1 MKKHFIWIAAVAI
14 AIFSTSCNSKSKQ
27 ESSDELIESTVT
39 STTGQQLEAT
49 FDTANELVTIIFEGD
64 TAVLKQQPSASG
76 INYKNDTYEYTEW
89 QNEIELLKNGVVV
102 FSNVDKDKRVYVGE
116 TLKDAEGEILTLFCD
131 TTAETPT
138 VTISYKDIKDKVL
151 TQNYAW
157 ANGGEYEGENL
168 KWTTNDQ
175 GGILEIDGKAVNFVA
190 EKLLFLNLTGG

>member
-1 MKKHFIWIAAVAI
+1 MKKHFIWIAVVAI

-27 ESSDELIESTVT
+27 GSSDELIESTVT
-39 STTGQQLEAT
+39 STSGQQLEAT

-89 QNEIELLKNGVVV
+89 QNEIELLKNGVVI
-102 FSNVDKDKRVYVGE
+102 FSNVDKDKRVSVGE
-116 TLKDAEGEILTLFCD
+116 TLKDAEGEILTLFYD
-131 TTAETPT
+131 TTTETPT

-157 ANGGEYEGENL
+157 ADGGEYEGENL

-190 EKLLFLNLTGG
+190 EK

>member
-1 MKKHFIWIAAVAI
+1 MKKHFLWIAAVAI
-14 AIFSTSCNSKSKQ
+14 ALFSTSCNSKSKQ

-102 FSNVDKDKRVYVGE
+102 FSNVDKDKRVSVGE
-116 TLKDAEGEILTLFCD
+116 TLKDAEGEILTLFYD

-138 VTISYKDIKDKVL
+138 ITISYKDIKDKVL

-190 EKLLFLNLTGG
+190 EK

>member
-102 FSNVDKDKRVYVGE
+102 FSNVDKDKRVSVGE
-116 TLKDAEGEILTLFCD
+116 TLKDAEGEILTLFYD

-138 VTISYKDIKDKVL
+138 VTINYKDIKDKVL

-190 EKLLFLNLTGG
+190 EK

>member
-1 MKKHFIWIAAVAI
+1 MKKHFIWIAAVSI

-39 STTGQQLEAT
+39 STSGQQLEAT

-102 FSNVDKDKRVYVGE
+102 FSNVDKDKRVSVGE
-116 TLKDAEGEILTLFCD
+116 TLKDAEGEILTLFYD

-190 EKLLFLNLTGG
+190 EK

>member
-14 AIFSTSCNSKSKQ
+14 ALFSTSCNSKSKQ

-102 FSNVDKDKRVYVGE
+102 FSNVDKDKRVSVGE
-116 TLKDAEGEILTLFCD
+116 TLKDAEGEILTLFYD

-190 EKLLFLNLTGG
+190 EK

>member
-1 MKKHFIWIAAVAI
+1 MKKHFIWIAALAI
-14 AIFSTSCNSKSKQ
+14 ALFSTSCNSKSKQ

-102 FSNVDKDKRVYVGE
+102 FSNVDKDKRVSVGE
-116 TLKDAEGEILTLFCD
+116 TLKDAEGEILTLFYD

-190 EKLLFLNLTGG
+190 EK

>member
-1 MKKHFIWIAAVAI
+1 MKKHFLWIAAVAI
-14 AIFSTSCNSKSKQ
+14 ALFSTSCNSKSKQ

-64 TAVLKQQPSASG
+64 TVVLKQQPSASG

-102 FSNVDKDKRVYVGE
+102 FSNVDKDKRVSVGE
-116 TLKDAEGEILTLFCD
+116 TLKDAEGEILTLFYD

-190 EKLLFLNLTGG
+190 EK

>member
-1 MKKHFIWIAAVAI
+1 MKKHFIWIAAVSI

-102 FSNVDKDKRVYVGE
+102 FSNVDKDKRVSVGE
-116 TLKDAEGEILTLFCD
+116 TLKDAEGEILTLFYD

-190 EKLLFLNLTGG
+190 EK

>member
-1 MKKHFIWIAAVAI
+1 MKKHFIWIAALAI
-14 AIFSTSCNSKSKQ
+14 ALFSTSCNSKSKQ

-39 STTGQQLEAT
+39 STSGQQLEAT

-102 FSNVDKDKRVYVGE
+102 FSNVDKDKRVSVGE
-116 TLKDAEGEILTLFCD
+116 TLKDAEGEILTLFYD

-151 TQNYAW
+151 TQNYAR

-190 EKLLFLNLTGG
+190 EK

>member
-1 MKKHFIWIAAVAI
+1 MKKHFLWIAAVAI
-14 AIFSTSCNSKSKQ
+14 ALFSTSCNSKSKQ

-102 FSNVDKDKRVYVGE
+102 FSNVDKDKRVSVGE
-116 TLKDAEGEILTLFCD
+116 TLKDAEGEILTLFYD

-190 EKLLFLNLTGG
+190 EK

>member
-14 AIFSTSCNSKSKQ
+14 ALFSTSCNSKSKQ

-39 STTGQQLEAT
+39 STSGQQLEAT

-102 FSNVDKDKRVYVGE
+102 FSNVDKDKRVSVGE
-116 TLKDAEGEILTLFCD
+116 TLKDAEGEILTLFYD

-190 EKLLFLNLTGG
+190 EK

>member
-39 STTGQQLEAT
+39 STSGQQLEAT

-102 FSNVDKDKRVYVGE
+102 FSNVDKDKRVSVGE
-116 TLKDAEGEILTLFCD
+116 TLKDAEGEILTLFYD

-190 EKLLFLNLTGG
+190 EK

>member
-1 MKKHFIWIAAVAI
+1 MKKHFLWIAAVAI
-14 AIFSTSCNSKSKQ
+14 ALFSTSCNSKSKQ

-39 STTGQQLEAT
+39 STSGQQLEAT

-116 TLKDAEGEILTLFCD
+116 TLKDAEGEILTLFYD

-175 GGILEIDGKAVNFVA
+175 GGILEIDGKAVNFFA
-190 EKLLFLNLTGG
+190 EK

>member
-39 STTGQQLEAT
+39 STTGKQLEAT

-102 FSNVDKDKRVYVGE
+102 FSNVDKDKRVSVGE
-116 TLKDAEGEILTLFCD
+116 TLKDAEGEILTLFYD

-190 EKLLFLNLTGG
+190 EK

>member
-1 MKKHFIWIAAVAI
+1 MKKHFIWIAVVAI

-102 FSNVDKDKRVYVGE
+102 FSNVDKDKRVSVGE
-116 TLKDAEGEILTLFCD
+116 TLKDAEGEILTLFYD

-151 TQNYAW
+151 TQNYAR

-190 EKLLFLNLTGG
+190 EK

>member
-14 AIFSTSCNSKSKQ
+14 ALFSTSCNSKSKQ

-102 FSNVDKDKRVYVGE
+102 FSNVDKDKRVSVGE
-116 TLKDAEGEILTLFCD
+116 TLKDAEGEILTLFYD

-175 GGILEIDGKAVNFVA
+175 GGILEIDGKAVNFFA
-190 EKLLFLNLTGG
+190 EK

>member
-102 FSNVDKDKRVYVGE
+102 FSNVEKDKSDSAGE
-116 TLKDAEGEILTLFCD
+116 TLKDAEGEILTLFYD

-138 VTISYKDIKDKVL
+138 VTVSYKDIKDKVL

-190 EKLLFLNLTGG
+190 EK

>member
-1 MKKHFIWIAAVAI
+1 MKKQFLWIAVVAI
-14 AIFSTSCNSKSKQ
+14 ALFSTSCNSKSKQ

-102 FSNVDKDKRVYVGE
+102 FSNVDKDKRVSVGE
-116 TLKDAEGEILTLFCD
+116 TLKDAEGEILTLFYD

-190 EKLLFLNLTGG
+190 EK

>member
-102 FSNVDKDKRVYVGE
+102 FSNVDKDKRVSVRE
-116 TLKDAEGEILTLFCD
+116 TLKDAEGEILTLFYD

-175 GGILEIDGKAVNFVA
+175 GGILVIDGKAVNFVA
-190 EKLLFLNLTGG
+190 EK

>member
-102 FSNVDKDKRVYVGE
+102 FSNVDKDKRVSVGE
-116 TLKDAEGEILTLFCD
+116 TLKDAEGEILTLFYD

-151 TQNYAW
+151 TQNYAR

-190 EKLLFLNLTGG
+190 EK

>member
-89 QNEIELLKNGVVV
+89 QNEIELLKNGVVI
-102 FSNVDKDKRVYVGE
+102 FSNVDKDKRVSVGE
-116 TLKDAEGEILTLFCD
+116 TLKDAEGEILTLFYD

-190 EKLLFLNLTGG
+190 EK

>member
-102 FSNVDKDKRVYVGE
+102 FSNVDKDKRVSVGE
-116 TLKDAEGEILTLFCD
+116 TLKDAEGEILTLFYD

-190 EKLLFLNLTGG
+190 EK

>member
-1 MKKHFIWIAAVAI
+1 MKKHFIWIAALAI
-14 AIFSTSCNSKSKQ
+14 ALFSTSCNSKSKQ

-39 STTGQQLEAT
+39 STSGQQLEAT

-102 FSNVDKDKRVYVGE
+102 FSNVDKDKRVSVGE
-116 TLKDAEGEILTLFCD
+116 TLKDAEGEILTLFYD

-190 EKLLFLNLTGG
+190 EK

>member
-89 QNEIELLKNGVVV
+89 QNEIELLKNGEVI
-102 FSNVDKDKRVYVGE
+102 FSNVDKDKRVSVGE
-116 TLKDAEGEILTLFCD
+116 TLKDAEGEILTLFYD

-190 EKLLFLNLTGG
+190 EK

>member
-1 MKKHFIWIAAVAI
+1 MKKHFLWIAAVAI
-14 AIFSTSCNSKSKQ
+14 ALFSTSCNSKSKQ

-49 FDTANELVTIIFEGD
+49 FDKANELVTIIFEGD

-102 FSNVDKDKRVYVGE
+102 FSNVDKDKRVSVGE
-116 TLKDAEGEILTLFCD
+116 TLKDAEGEILTLFYD

-190 EKLLFLNLTGG
+190 EK

>member
-14 AIFSTSCNSKSKQ
+14 ALFSTSCNSISKQ

-102 FSNVDKDKRVYVGE
+102 FSNVDKDKRVSVGE
-116 TLKDAEGEILTLFCD
+116 TLKDAEGEILTLFYD

-190 EKLLFLNLTGG
+190 EK

>member
-39 STTGQQLEAT
+39 STSGQQLEAT

-102 FSNVDKDKRVYVGE
+102 FSNVDKDKRVSVGE
-116 TLKDAEGEILTLFCD
+116 TLKDAEGEILTLFYD

-168 KWTTNDQ
+168 KWTTNDK

-190 EKLLFLNLTGG
+190 EK

>member
-1 MKKHFIWIAAVAI
+1 MKKHFLWIAAVAI
-14 AIFSTSCNSKSKQ
+14 ALFSTSCNSKSKQ

-39 STTGQQLEAT
+39 STSGQQLEAT

-102 FSNVDKDKRVYVGE
+102 FSNVDKDKRVSVGE
-116 TLKDAEGEILTLFCD
+116 TLKDAEGEILTLFYD

-190 EKLLFLNLTGG
+190 EK

>member
-1 MKKHFIWIAAVAI
+1 MKKHFIWIAAVSI

-89 QNEIELLKNGVVV
+89 QNDIELLKNGVVV
-102 FSNVDKDKRVYVGE
+102 FSNVDKDKRVSVGE
-116 TLKDAEGEILTLFCD
+116 TLKDAEGEILTLFYD

-138 VTISYKDIKDKVL
+138 ITISYKDIKDKVL

-190 EKLLFLNLTGG
+190 EK

>member
-1 MKKHFIWIAAVAI
+1 MKKHFILIAAVSI

-102 FSNVDKDKRVYVGE
+102 FSNVDKDKRVSVGE
-116 TLKDAEGEILTLFCD
+116 TLKDAEGEILTLFYD

-190 EKLLFLNLTGG
+190 EK

>member
-89 QNEIELLKNGVVV
+89 QNEIELLKNGVVI
-102 FSNVDKDKRVYVGE
+102 FSNVDKDKRVSVGE
-116 TLKDAEGEILTLFCD
+116 TLKDAEGEILTLFYD
-131 TTAETPT
+131 TTTETPT

-190 EKLLFLNLTGG
+190 EK

>member
-1 MKKHFIWIAAVAI
+1 MKKHFIWIAALAI
-14 AIFSTSCNSKSKQ
+14 ALFSTSCNSKSKQ

-102 FSNVDKDKRVYVGE
+102 FSNVDKDKRVSAGE
-116 TLKDAEGEILTLFCD
+116 TLKDAEGEILTLFYD
-131 TTAETPT
+131 TTAEKPT

-190 EKLLFLNLTGG
+190 EK

>member
-1 MKKHFIWIAAVAI
+1 MKKHFIWIAVVAI

-102 FSNVDKDKRVYVGE
+102 FSNVEKDKRVSVGE
-116 TLKDAEGEILTLFCD
+116 TLKDAEGEILTLFYD

-151 TQNYAW
+151 TQNYAR

-190 EKLLFLNLTGG
+190 EK

>member
-14 AIFSTSCNSKSKQ
+14 ALFSTSCNSKSKQ
-27 ESSDELIESTVT
+27 ESSDQLIESTVT
-39 STTGQQLEAT
+39 STSGQQLEAT

-102 FSNVDKDKRVYVGE
+102 FSNVDKDKRVSVGE
-116 TLKDAEGEILTLFCD
+116 TLKDAEGEILTLFYD

-175 GGILEIDGKAVNFVA
+175 GGILEIGGKAVNFVA
-190 EKLLFLNLTGG
+190 EK

>member
-14 AIFSTSCNSKSKQ
+14 ALFSTYCNSKSKQ

-39 STTGQQLEAT
+39 STSGQQLEAT

-102 FSNVDKDKRVYVGE
+102 FSNVDKDKRVSVGE
-116 TLKDAEGEILTLFCD
+116 TLKDAEGEILTLFYD

-190 EKLLFLNLTGG
+190 EK

>member
-14 AIFSTSCNSKSKQ
+14 ALFSTSCNSKSKQ

-102 FSNVDKDKRVYVGE
+102 FSNVDKDKRVSVGE
-116 TLKDAEGEILTLFCD
+116 TLKDAEGEILTLFYD

-151 TQNYAW
+151 TQNYTW

-190 EKLLFLNLTGG
+190 EK

>member
-1 MKKHFIWIAAVAI
+1 MKKHFIWIAALAI
-14 AIFSTSCNSKSKQ
+14 ALFSTSCNSKSKQ

-102 FSNVDKDKRVYVGE
+102 FSNVDKDKRVSVGE
-116 TLKDAEGEILTLFCD
+116 TLKDAEGEILTLFYD
-131 TTAETPT
+131 TTAEKPT

-190 EKLLFLNLTGG
+190 EK

>member
-14 AIFSTSCNSKSKQ
+14 ALFSTSCNSKSKQ
-27 ESSDELIESTVT
+27 ESSDQLIESTVT
-39 STTGQQLEAT
+39 STSGQQLEAT

-102 FSNVDKDKRVYVGE
+102 FSNVDKDKRVSVGE
-116 TLKDAEGEILTLFCD
+116 TLKDAEGEILTLFYD

-190 EKLLFLNLTGG
+190 EK

>member
-1 MKKHFIWIAAVAI
+1 MKKHFILIAAVSI

-190 EKLLFLNLTGG
+190 EK